1 MKGGFK
7 MPGWAFPSCESTIDA
22 IVVASI
28 DRYMTGQGYAKVGGR
43 YKLVLSLSDTQ
54 AMVQY
59 VSPPDRKGNGGGVVS
74 IVGGSYVSAG
84 NERQYIDDFSYIR
97 ESVRNACS
105 PLNDSLP
112 STHDMQALCAELV
125 NIATNLNV
133 DSGERGAIDSQ
144 VKTIEQLSDQIKGG
158 QYADVSDSVTNRV
171 RGVIASIHDVVISMS
186 TIAGSEKDLIE
197 AFRTNIET
205 AMNKLPG
212 ELVKKS
218 SSVITI
224 PGVVAIAKW
233 AVAAISAAAA
243 PSPQTLVSVGLDTVE
258 GIYKLFLYLNTKI
271 AAVADGIGDGRDAGA
286 LAVNESI
293 MSGEKSVNYALLK
306 AENEL
311 AELVNTLGGRIVSSM
326 DHFDLKPEY
335 MKGRANNLEVVDKE
349 QILSVAKGTLPD
361 LAKELRALAGR
372 VLALNFGLVFSRHNG
387 IGRAPNGVAPEF
399 NKLASFVASALDALA
414 QDLED
419 FAYSLRKFLDALEQN
434 EAESADRLRG
444 AAPFYPG
451 NLPPKRPEQ
460 KYPGL
465 PHRGA
470 IG

>member
-1 MKGGFK
+1 
-7 MPGWAFPSCESTIDA
+7 MPGWAIDNCDAKIDA

-28 DRYMTGQGYAKVGGR
+28 DRYMRCLGYVKQGKDYVVTMTHTDGSGACISVSCPDSKGDGGGTVSTIGNVYMFSDERHR
-43 YKLVLSLSDTQ
+43 YK
-54 AMVQY
+54 
-59 VSPPDRKGNGGGVVS
+59 
-74 IVGGSYVSAG
+74 
-84 NERQYIDDFSYIR
+84 DDFAYIR
-97 ESVRNACS
+97 TTVRKACS

-112 STHDMQALCAELV
+112 RTHEMQALCAELV
-125 NIATNLNV
+125 NIAKDLNV
-133 DSGERGAIDSQ
+133 DLGERGAIDGE
-144 VKTIEQLSDQIKGG
+144 VKTIERLSDQIKGG
-158 QYADVSDSVTNRV
+158 QYAAVSDSVTNRV

-197 AFRTNIET
+197 AFRTNLET

-224 PGVVAIAKW
+224 PGVVAVAKW
-233 AVAAISAAAA
+233 AVAAISVAVK
-243 PSPQTLVSVGLDTVE
+243 PSPQTLASVSLDTVE
-258 GIYKLFLYLNTKI
+258 GIYKLFLYLNTKD
-271 AAVADGIGDGRDAGA
+271 AVADGIGDGRDAGA

-293 MSGEKSVNYALLK
+293 MNGEKSVNYALLK

-311 AELVNTLGGRIVSSM
+311 AELVNTLGARIVSSM
-326 DHFDLKPEY
+326 DDFDLKPEY
-335 MKGRANNLEVVDKE
+335 MKGRANNLEVVEKA
-349 QILSVAKGTLPD
+349 QILSVANGTLD
-361 LAKELRALAGR
+361 HLAGELRALAGR

-399 NKLASFVASALDALA
+399 NKLATFVASALNALA

-419 FAYSLRKFLDALEQN
+419 FAYSLRKFLDALKQN

-465 PHRGA
+465 PHGA
-470 IG
+470 AID

>member
-1 MKGGFK
+1 
-7 MPGWAFPSCESTIDA
+7 MPGWAIDNCDAKIDA

-28 DRYMTGQGYAKVGGR
+28 DRYMRCHGYVKQGEDYVVTRTYTDGSGACISVSCPDSKGDGGGTVSTIGKIYVSSEERHR
-43 YKLVLSLSDTQ
+43 YK
-54 AMVQY
+54 
-59 VSPPDRKGNGGGVVS
+59 
-74 IVGGSYVSAG
+74 
-84 NERQYIDDFSYIR
+84 DDFAYIR
-97 ESVRNACS
+97 TTVRKACS

-112 STHDMQALCAELV
+112 KTHEMQALCAELV
-125 NIATNLNV
+125 NIATSLNV
-133 DSGERGAIDSQ
+133 DSGERGAIDGE
-144 VKTIEQLSDQIKGG
+144 VKTIERLSDQIKGG

-197 AFRTNIET
+197 AFRTNLEP

-224 PGVVAIAKW
+224 PGVVAVAKW
-233 AVAAISAAAA
+233 AVAAISVAVK
-243 PSPQTLVSVGLDTVE
+243 PSPQTVVSVGLDTVE
-258 GIYKLFLYLNTKI
+258 GIYKLFLYLNTKD
-271 AAVADGIGDGRDAGA
+271 AVADGIGNGRDAGA

-293 MSGEKSVNYALLK
+293 MNGEKSVNYALLK

-311 AELVNTLGGRIVSSM
+311 AELVNTLGARIVSSM
-326 DHFDLKPEY
+326 DDFDLKPEY
-335 MKGRANNLEVVDKE
+335 MKGRANNLEVVEKE
-349 QILSVAKGTLPD
+349 QILSVANGTLD
-361 LAKELRALAGR
+361 HLAGELRALAGR
-372 VLALNFGLVFSRHNG
+372 VLALNFGLVFSRHSG

-419 FAYSLRKFLDALEQN
+419 FAYSLRKFLDALKQN

-465 PHRGA
+465 PHGA
-470 IG
+470 AID

>member
-1 MKGGFK
+1 

-43 YKLVLSLSDTQ
+43 YQLVLSRSDTQ
-54 AMVQY
+54 AMVKY
-59 VSPPDRKGNGGGVVS
+59 VSLPDQKGNGGGVVS
-74 IVGGSYVSAG
+74 VVGGYYVSAG

-97 ESVRNACS
+97 ESVRNTCS

-112 STHDMQALCAELV
+112 STHEMQALCAELV

-144 VKTIEQLSDQIKGG
+144 VKTIERLSDQIKGG

-243 PSPQTLVSVGLDTVE
+243 PSPQTLASVGLDTVE

-293 MSGEKSVNYALLK
+293 MNGEKSVNYALLK

>member
-1 MKGGFK
+1 
-7 MPGWAFPSCESTIDA
+7 MPGWAIPNCDAKIDA

-28 DRYMTGQGYAKVGGR
+28 NRYMTALGYVKQGANYMVSIPDGDGMASYV
-43 YKLVLSLSDTQ
+43 LVSC
-54 AMVQY
+54 
-59 VSPPDRKGNGGGVVS
+59 PDSKGAGGGVVET
-74 IVGGSYVSAG
+74 IGSVYLSSE
-84 NERQYIDDFSYIR
+84 ERHRYKDDFAYIR
-97 ESVRNACS
+97 TTIRKACS

-112 STHDMQALCAELV
+112 STHEMQALCAELV
-125 NIATNLNV
+125 NIATSLNV
-133 DSGERGAIDSQ
+133 DSGERGAIDGE
-144 VKTIEQLSDQIKGG
+144 VKTIERLSDQIKGG

-171 RGVIASIHDVVISMS
+171 RGVIASIHDVVVSMS

-224 PGVVAIAKW
+224 PGVVAVARW
-233 AVAAISAAAA
+233 AVAAISAAVA
-243 PSPQTLVSVGLDTVE
+243 PSPPTLASVGLDTVE
-258 GIYKLFLYLNTKI
+258 GIYKLFLYLNKI
-271 AAVADGIGDGRDAGA
+271 DAAADGIGDGRDAGA

-293 MSGEKSVNYALLK
+293 MNGEKSVNYALLK

-326 DHFDLKPEY
+326 DHFDLKPHY

>member
-1 MKGGFK
+1 MS
-7 MPGWAFPSCESTIDA
+7 GWAFPSCESTIDA

-28 DRYMTGQGYAKVGGR
+28 DRYMTALGYMKRGGYYVADMSDDDGDQAHIYVVRPNNKGEGGGAVETVGHIYVSSVERHR
-43 YKLVLSLSDTQ
+43 YK
-54 AMVQY
+54 
-59 VSPPDRKGNGGGVVS
+59 
-74 IVGGSYVSAG
+74 
-84 NERQYIDDFSYIR
+84 DDFAYIR
-97 ESVRNACS
+97 TTVRKACS
-105 PLNDSLP
+105 PLNDTLP
-112 STHDMQALCAELV
+112 KTHEMQDLCAELV
-125 NIATNLNV
+125 NIATSLNV
-133 DSGERGAIDSQ
+133 DTGQRGAIDGE
-144 VKTIEQLSDQIKGG
+144 VKTIERLSDQIKGG
-158 QYADVSDSVTNRV
+158 QYAAVSDSVTNRV
-171 RGVIASIHDVVISMS
+171 RAVIASIHDVVISMS

-197 AFRTNIET
+197 AFRTNLET
-205 AMNKLPG
+205 AMNKLPS

-218 SSVITI
+218 SSIITI
-224 PGVVAIAKW
+224 PGVVAVAKW
-233 AVAAISAAAA
+233 AVAAISVAVK
-243 PSPQTLVSVGLDTVE
+243 PSPQTVVSVGLDTVE
-258 GIYKLFLYLNTKI
+258 GIYKLFLYLNTKG
-271 AAVADGIGDGRDAGA
+271 AVADGIGDGRDAGA

-293 MSGEKSVNYALLK
+293 MNGEKSVNYALLK

-311 AELVNTLGGRIVSSM
+311 AELVNTLGARIVSSM
-326 DHFDLKPEY
+326 DDFDLKPEY
-335 MKGRANNLEVVDKE
+335 MKGRANNLEVVEKE
-349 QILSVAKGTLPD
+349 QVLSVANRTLD
-361 LAKELRALAGR
+361 HLAGELRALAGR

-419 FAYSLRKFLDALEQN
+419 FAYSLRKFLDALKQN

>member
-1 MKGGFK
+1 
-7 MPGWAFPSCESTIDA
+7 MPGWAIDNCDAKIDA

-28 DRYMTGQGYAKVGGR
+28 DRYMRCLGYVKQGEDYVVTRTYTDGSGACICVSCPDSKGDGGGTVSTIGKVYMFSDERHR
-43 YKLVLSLSDTQ
+43 YK
-54 AMVQY
+54 
-59 VSPPDRKGNGGGVVS
+59 
-74 IVGGSYVSAG
+74 
-84 NERQYIDDFSYIR
+84 DDFAYIR
-97 ESVRNACS
+97 NTVRKACS

-112 STHDMQALCAELV
+112 RTHEMQALCAELV
-125 NIATNLNV
+125 NIATSLNV
-133 DSGERGAIDSQ
+133 DSGERGAIDSE
-144 VKTIEQLSDQIKGG
+144 VRTIERLSDQIKGG

-197 AFRTNIET
+197 AFRTNLET

-224 PGVVAIAKW
+224 PGVVAVAKW
-233 AVAAISAAAA
+233 AVAAISVAVK
-243 PSPQTLVSVGLDTVE
+243 PSPQTLASVSLDTVE
-258 GIYKLFLYLNTKI
+258 GIYKLFLYLNTKD
-271 AAVADGIGDGRDAGA
+271 AVADGIGDGRDAGA

-293 MSGEKSVNYALLK
+293 MNGEKSVNYALLK

-311 AELVNTLGGRIVSSM
+311 AELVNTLGARIVSSM
-326 DHFDLKPEY
+326 DDFDLKPHY
-335 MKGRANNLEVVDKE
+335 MEGRADNLEVKQRE
-349 QILSVAKGTLPD
+349 QILSVANGTLDNLP
-361 LAKELRALAGR
+361 KELRALAGR

-399 NKLASFVASALDALA
+399 NKLATFVASALNALA

-419 FAYSLRKFLDALEQN
+419 FAYSLRKFLDALKQN
-434 EAESADRLRG
+434 EAESADKLRG
-444 AAPFYPG
+444 AAPFYPV

-465 PHRGA
+465 PHGA
-470 IG
+470 AID